1 MRINHPQSH
10 RLRSSRPRRFFL
22 PWTMCLALLT
32 IFLFVAPKA
41 SAELGGSVSSVQTD
55 QERMKGSVRV
65 MPSTAFT
72 IHEIQTPSGTKV
84 REFVSPA
91 GTVFGVA
98 WEGPWMPDLRQL
110 LGPYFDQFVKAA
122 QESKRRGRGPLS
134 IEANGLVVQTGGH
147 ARSFFGRAYLLANM
161 PQNVSVEDIK

>member
-1 MRINHPQSH
+1 MGVNHSKSARVGSNTSGRKFP
-10 RLRSSRPRRFFL
+10 
-22 PWTMCLALLT
+22 PWIPFLALLT
-32 IFLFVAPKA
+32 IFFAVASA
-41 SAELGGSVSSVQTD
+41 WAELGGSVSSVQTD

-65 MPSTAFT
+65 MPANAFT
-72 IHEIQTPSGTKV
+72 VHEIQTPSGTKV

-122 QESKRRGRGPLS
+122 QENKRRGRGPLS
-134 IEANGLVVQTGGH
+134 IESNGLVVQTSGH
-147 ARSFFGRAYLLANM
+147 ARSFFGRAYLVPSM
-161 PQNVSVEDIK
+161 PPNVSAGDIK

>member
-1 MRINHPQSH
+1 MRVNHPEPE
-10 RLRSSRPRRFFL
+10 RSDATSPACWFL
-22 PWTMCLALLT
+22 FRSGIALLV
-32 IFLFVAPKA
+32 IVFL
-41 SAELGGSVSSVQTD
+41 STNTRAELGGSVSSVQND
-55 QERMKGSVRV
+55 RERMKGSVRV

-91 GTVFGVA
+91 GRVFGVA

-122 QESKRRGRGPLS
+122 QESKRHGRGPLS
-134 IEANGLVVQTGGH
+134 IESNGLVVQTGGH

-161 PQNVSVEDIK
+161 PQNVKAEDIK